1 MRKPGTARQA
11 ASTFAVSLLLLIL
24 GCELGSGLDENA
36 LVGSW
41 TARSVQ
47 KNGAELFGTTDI
59 SFALIMRS
67 DGTFSESVIG
77 DVDHV
82 VCLGEG
88 VTTCTRH
95 GTYEYDQ
102 DFLSFCAPECDGGMQ
117 YLIEGNT
124 ITYILVGDVVFSV
137 APPDAPPDLLLHVLP
152 TGAITY
158 VIVFQ
163 RI

>member
-1 MRKPGTARQA
+1 MRIRRTTRQA
-11 ASTFAVSLLLLIL
+11 ASTLTVLILPLVL

-41 TARSVQ
+41 AATSVQ
-47 KNGAELFGTTDI
+47 QDGAELFGTTDI

-67 DGTFSESVIG
+67 DGTFSESVVG

-82 VCLGEG
+82 VCVGES

-152 TGAITY
+152 AGAITY
-158 VIVFQ
+158 VITFQ
-163 RI
+163 RF